1 MSRADTDR
9 WRRIEAICDAALDLD
24 GVARNAYLDEACHND
39 ASLRGDVE
47 ALLAREASAQRFL
60 DAPVGAVAADVM
72 GNAEHDLIGRRLGD
86 YEVTARL
93 GEGGMGEVY
102 RARDR
107 RLARDVAIKVLPAAF
122 AGEPERL
129 KRFERE
135 ARLLATVNHP
145 GIGAIYGLIEA
156 DGIRALVL
164 ELVDG
169 QTLAAA
175 LDRGPLPLS
184 RALSIAAQITDALDH
199 AHRRGIT
206 HRDLKPSNVMLT
218 ASGAK
223 LLDFGVGKWTP
234 APGGDAVTRPSTL
247 TGAGAIVGTLHYM
260 APEQLEG
267 KETDARSDIF
277 ALGAVLYEMLTGRK
291 AFDGPSQA
299 SIIAAVMEAPPP
311 RLSGIGGAQALRLE
325 RIVNKCLAKSPDE
338 RWHSA
343 RDLGDEL
350 RWLSDD
356 LGRHAEASAPVA
368 ARSSRWRS
376 LPGVA
381 AAAAVVIA
389 IATLGWTVATGWTPA
404 TDTMMTSPVI
414 RFSIPPPAGHR
425 FNATF
430 DIAPDGQSIVFT
442 TSSTDA
448 RSRNEPPVYLQR
460 LDRMEAVPLSVIADV
475 WRVAFSPDGQHVAS
489 VSRNGLSTTAVSGGP
504 PVPVFTESL
513 NGPHSLGWAGPDAF
527 FVGHRGHPLRR
538 VSTRGGAPV
547 DVTRIDAATEVD
559 HHSPLLLP
567 GGDRLLFT
575 VHDTRNRFSIV
586 AQSISTGERTTIV
599 DSGFSPRYS
608 PTGHLVYGR
617 GSRIVAAPFDL
628 SRARTTGP
636 AVTMIE
642 HVDGEARS
650 GEADFSLSQ
659 QGTLIYRDEPRRN
672 GRTLVWVDRAG
683 RETPIPISPR
693 EFGTPS
699 VSPNGRQL
707 AFAVKENDRRDI
719 WTYDLGTG
727 RVARLT
733 NDSYDNWAPAW
744 PRTEAALL
752 YASNRGD
759 VSAIIRHPLDGSATQ
774 TIGTSINDLWP
785 TSVGMDGRTVIV
797 SEQPPTDD
805 MSVAQLTPESGGRPI
820 SLLAGDALPRA
831 ASLSP
836 DGRWL
841 AFSDMRNR
849 RLQVHVR
856 AYPNGVSRQ
865 VSVDG
870 GTGPVWRRDGRELYF
885 RAGPRMYAVSID
897 PSGGLSWGKPVL
909 LFESPHVRENL
920 MDYDVAPDGR
930 FLMIKPDPHEDA
942 PRPLNV
948 VLNWARELL
957 ERVPTR
963 P

>member
-1 MSRADTDR
+1 MSRDDADR
-9 WRRIEAICDAALDLD
+9 WRRIEAICNAALDLD

-39 ASLRGDVE
+39 ASLRGEVE

-72 GNAEHDLIGRRLGD
+72 GNAERDLIGRRLGD

-107 RLARDVAIKVLPAAF
+107 QLARDVAIKVLPAAF
-122 AGEPERL
+122 AGDPERL

-175 LDRGPLPLS
+175 LDRGPLLLS
-184 RALSIAAQITDALDH
+184 RALSIAAQISDALDH

-218 ASGAK
+218 ASGVK
-223 LLDFGVGKWTP
+223 LLDFGVGKWTS
-234 APGGDAVTRPSTL
+234 APGGDAVTRHSTL
-247 TGAGAIVGTLHYM
+247 TGEGAIVGTLHYM

-267 KETDARSDIF
+267 KATDARSDIF
-277 ALGAVLYEMLTGRK
+277 AFGAVLYEMLTGRK

-356 LGRHAEASAPVA
+356 LGRNAEAIAPVA

-389 IATLGWTVATGWTPA
+389 IGMLAWSAINGGTPA

-414 RFSIPPPAGHR
+414 RFSIPPPAGRR
-425 FNATF
+425 FDHS
-430 DIAPDGQSIVFT
+430 DIAPDGQSIVFST
-442 TSSTDA
+442 MSTDA
-448 RSRNEPPVYLQR
+448 ASSSGAPPVYVQR
-460 LDRMEAVPLSVIADV
+460 LDRMEAAALPVIAGV
-475 WRVAFSPDGQHVAS
+475 WRLAFSPDGRLVAS
-489 VSRNGLSTTAVSGGP
+489 VGPGGVSTTSIDGGE
-504 PVPVFTESL
+504 PVPAVTESL
-513 NGPHSLGWAGPDAF
+513 RAPHSLAWAGPEAF
-527 FVGHRGHPLRR
+527 FIGRRGESIHR
-538 VSTRGGAPV
+538 VSATGGPLSA
-547 DVTRIDAATEVD
+547 VTVVNHPTEID

-567 GGDRLLFT
+567 GGRTLLFGA
-575 VHDTRNRFSIV
+575 HDARNRFSIV
-586 AQSISTGERTTIV
+586 AHLLATGERSTIV

-608 PTGHLVYGR
+608 PTGHLVFGR
-617 GSRIVAAPFDL
+617 GNRILAARFDVL
-628 SRARTTGP
+628 QARLTGP
-636 AVTMIE
+636 PVTMVE
-642 HVDGEARS
+642 HAGADARS
-650 GEADFSLSQ
+650 GEAFFSLSQ
-659 QGTLIYRDEPRRN
+659 QGTLVYEQEPRRD
-672 GRTLVWVDRAG
+672 GRTMVWVDRAG
-683 RETPIPISPR
+683 HEMPIPVSPR
-693 EFGTPS
+693 EFSMPR
-699 VSPNGRQL
+699 VSPDGRRL
-707 AFAVKENDRRDI
+707 AFVASDNQRRDV
-719 WTYDLGTG
+719 WMYDSGTDRLS
-727 RVARLT
+727 RVT
-733 NDSYDNWAPAW
+733 VEYDNWAPVW
-744 PRTEAALL
+744 VSTGTSLI
-752 YASNRGD
+752 YASNRGA
-759 VSAIIRHPLDGSATQ
+759 VSTVMRQGLDGSGDHTLGQ
-774 TIGTSINDLWP
+774 SINDLWP
-785 TSVGMDGRTVIV
+785 TTVSADGRTVILTQV
-797 SEQPPTDD
+797 PPTDD
-805 MSVAQLTPESGGRPI
+805 YSIAQLTPEGLQPSPFLDGPG
-820 SLLAGDALPRA
+820 LPRA
-831 ASLSP
+831 ARLSP

-841 AFSDMRNR
+841 AYVDNR
-849 RLQVHVR
+849 SGRPEIYIR
-856 AYPNGVSRQ
+856 PYPTGAARQ
-865 VSVDG
+865 VTVDG
-870 GTGPVWRRDGRELYF
+870 GHSPVWRHDGRELYF
-885 RAGPRMYAVSID
+885 RWGTRMLALPIE
-897 PSGGLSWGKPVL
+897 PSGTLSWGKPVL
-909 LFESPHVRENL
+909 LFDRPYLERQF
-920 MDYDVAPDGR
+920 DYDVAPDGR
-930 FLMIKPDPHEDA
+930 FVMIKFDPRELLPPA
-942 PRPLNV
+942 LNV
-948 VLNWARELL
+948 VLNWSRELL
-957 ERVPTR
+957 ERVPAR